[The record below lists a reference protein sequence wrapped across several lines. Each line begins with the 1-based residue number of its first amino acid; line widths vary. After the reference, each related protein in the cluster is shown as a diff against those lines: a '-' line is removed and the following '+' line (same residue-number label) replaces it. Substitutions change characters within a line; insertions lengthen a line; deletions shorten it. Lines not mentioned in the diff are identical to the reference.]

1 MNRPA
6 IHDLLGTILSG
17 WYARVAEWVPPGRLG
32 PHTCTAC
39 TDSLLAR
46 VVDSR
51 AWPHDLI
58 HQLAVDLTE
67 AAEEIADS
75 MAEDLLAVGGTLR
88 DEDRRARRIVLATIA
103 EHADDITDV
112 LHECVTPRLDRHVGL
127 EVERGLRELDWLPD
141 AR

>member
-6 IHDLLGTILSG
+6 ISDLLGTILSG
-17 WYARVAEWVPPGRLG
+17 WYASVAEWVPPGRLG

-39 TDSLLAR
+39 SDSLLAR
-46 VVDSR
+46 VVDVR

-112 LHECVTPRLDRHVGL
+112 LGECVTPRLDRHVGL